1 MRTYKNKSILII
13 GAGMLQVPAIKIAAE
28 KGLTTIVTDYNKD
41 APGMAIADFP
51 LVVSTRDIEG
61 TVRVIKD
68 FNQKHKID
76 GVLTV
81 GTDASMTVA
90 AVANALNLPGI
101 KFENA
106 EAASNKV
113 KMRERLKSNGVPIPD
128 FRKCWNEDDLRKAA
142 KELGYPLVI
151 KPADNMGA
159 RGVMKIENEL
169 MLETAFQNAKKGS
182 PSGNL
187 IVEQYMKGP
196 ELSIDALIYDG
207 EIYITGVA
215 DRIIEREP
223 YFIEIGHVMPSAL
236 PEDKLNNAIEVFKAG
251 IKALGL
257 TIGAAKGDIK
267 VTDEGAKIGEIA
279 ARLSGGFMSAYTYP
293 LSSGVNLIANAIDI
307 ALGNPP
313 ENLVPTKNWVSIE
326 KTILPAPGIIKDIV
340 GVDKALA
347 IDGVKELFLHV
358 KVGDEIAA
366 PKSNVE
372 KPLNYIIVRE
382 TREDAWK
389 TVEEVEKVL
398 AIVTDD
404 KRKISFQ
411 EINKKAK
418 EKFAGMCNVCPDC
431 NGEACKGL
439 IPGMGGIGNGAAFIR
454 NCRDIK
460 NIIIHTRMIHPV
472 KEPDASCDF
481 LGTKL
486 QLPLLIA
493 PITGC
498 DINMGNQIT
507 ELEYDEE
514 LVFGA
519 KNGGIMAFVGDGAQ
533 PYLYKTG
540 LRAIQKA
547 AGHVGAIFKPRRN
560 QQDIITRLKEAS
572 NCGAKIVGIDIDAAA
587 FITMKMTGQEVSTKT
602 VDELKELV
610 DAADVP
616 FCVKGIMSVGDALCA
631 VDAGVKYLI
640 VSNHGGR
647 ITQNQPSSISMLPEI
662 RKAVGNKVKLILDGG
677 IRSGEDIFKALAL
690 GADYCMTGRPFAI
703 SVLGGGRDAVK
714 LLIEK
719 YTAELQKIM
728 LLTGAA
734 TIQDIT
740 ADMVSAAFYKY

>member
-1 MRTYKNKSILII
+1 MKKYENKSILII
-13 GAGMLQVPAIKIAAE
+13 GAGMLQVPAIKIASE

-51 LVVSTRDIEG
+51 LVVSTRDIDG
-61 TVRVIKD
+61 TVRVVKD

-76 GVLTV
+76 GVITV

-113 KMRERLKSNGVPIPD
+113 KMRERLKSHGVPVPD
-128 FRKCWNEDDLRKAA
+128 FRKCWNEEDLHKAA

-169 MLETAFQNAKKGS
+169 MLETAYQNAKKGS

-207 EIYITGVA
+207 EIFITGVA

-223 YFIEIGHVMPSAL
+223 YFIEMGHVMPSAL
-236 PEDKLNNAIEVFKAG
+236 PEEKLNNAIEVFKAG

-267 VTDEGAKIGEIA
+267 VTEDGAKIGEIA

-313 ENLVPTKNWVSIE
+313 ENLVPTKDWVSIE
-326 KTILPAPGIIKDIV
+326 KTILPAPGIVKDII
-340 GVDKALA
+340 GVERTLA
-347 IDGVKELFLHV
+347 IDGVKELFIHV
-358 KVGDEIAA
+358 EIGDEINA

-382 TREDAWK
+382 TREEAWK

-411 EINKKAK
+411 EISKKAK
-418 EKFAGMCNVCPDC
+418 ERFAGMCHVCPEC

-454 NCRDIK
+454 NCRDFK
-460 NIIIHTRMIHPV
+460 NILIHTRMIHPV
-472 KEPDASCDF
+472 KEPDTSCEF
-481 LGTKL
+481 LDTKL
-486 QLPLLIA
+486 KLPLLAA

-514 LVFGA
+514 LVIGA
-519 KNGGIMAFVGDGAQ
+519 KNSGILAFVGDGAQ
-533 PYLYKTG
+533 PYLYQTG
-540 LRAIQKA
+540 LRAIQNA
-547 AGHVGAIFKPRRN
+547 QGHAGAIFKPRRN
-560 QQDIITRLKEAS
+560 QQDIIMRIEEAQKV
-572 NCGAKIVGIDIDAAA
+572 GTKMIGIDIDAAA
-587 FITMKMTGQEVSTKT
+587 FITMKMIGQEVSTKT
-602 VDELKELV
+602 VDELKELA
-610 DAADVP
+610 DTSDVP
-616 FCVKGIMSVGDALCA
+616 FCVKGIMTAGDALCA
-631 VDAGVKYLI
+631 IDAGVKYLI
-640 VSNHGGR
+640 ISNHGGR
-647 ITQNQPSSISMLPEI
+647 ITQNQPSSISVLPEI
-662 RKAVGNKVKLILDGG
+662 KKAVGNKAKLILDGG

-690 GADYCMTGRPFAI
+690 GADYCMIGRPFATA
-703 SVLGGGRDAVK
+703 VLGGGREAVK
-714 LLIEK
+714 LLVEK

-734 TIQDIT
+734 KIQDIT
-740 ADMVSAAFYKY
+740 TDMVYAVNRS